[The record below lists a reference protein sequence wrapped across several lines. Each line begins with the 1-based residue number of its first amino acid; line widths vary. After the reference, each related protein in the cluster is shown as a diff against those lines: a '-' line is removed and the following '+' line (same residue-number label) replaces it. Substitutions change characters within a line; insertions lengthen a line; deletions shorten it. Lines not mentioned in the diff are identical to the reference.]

1 MPKYIFVTGGVMS
14 GLGKGVITA
23 SMAKLVQL
31 MGYTASCAK
40 IDPYLNVDAG
50 TMNPYV
56 HGEVFVTEDGGECD
70 MDIGTYERFLGYDL
84 TKDANITTGQVYL
97 RVIEGERRG
106 EYLGKCV
113 QIIPHI
119 TDEVKRRIRELALR
133 SRCDVL
139 LVECGGTVGDIE
151 GLPYLESFRQLRL
164 EEGARNTL
172 FVHVTLAPE
181 AGGEQKTKP
190 TQHSVQELRR
200 IGIQP
205 DVIIVRARAYLS
217 REAKAK
223 ISLFTN
229 VEQEAVISSP
239 DVPSVYLLPKVL
251 AEEGL
256 HRVISRKLELE
267 ERPLSWGEWQR
278 IEDALLR
285 PQGEVRIALVGKYA
299 TTRDTYVSVLHA
311 LEHAGLHYR
320 LRVNVDLIDSQ
331 RLEREEPASVLS
343 NYDAVVVPGGF
354 DKRGSE
360 GIIRA
365 AQQALRAGL
374 PYLGLCFGFQLGLVA
389 IARSYLGLE
398 GANSTELDPETP
410 HPVIDL
416 LPEQREVD
424 RLGGSMR
431 LGGHTIRIIEGTMA
445 HEIYGTTQIRRRHRH
460 RYEVNLAYREAFEKA
475 GVVFS
480 GFSEDGRRVEIAE
493 VKGRPYFATQ
503 FHPEFSSKALSPEP
517 AYLWLIREAWRR
529 RTGEALPVSVPSVA
543 L

>member
-1 MPKYIFVTGGVMS
+1 MRKFIFVTGGVMS
-14 GLGKGVITA
+14 GLGKGVVTA
-23 SMAKLVQL
+23 STAKLIQL
-31 MGYTASCAK
+31 MGYNVSCAK

-70 MDIGTYERFLGYDL
+70 MDIGTYERFLGLDL
-84 TKDANITTGQVYL
+84 SKEANITTGQVYL
-97 RVIEGERRG
+97 SVIEGERRG

-119 TDEVKRRIRELALR
+119 TDEVKRRIRELA
-133 SRCDVL
+133 SRTGAEVL

-164 EEGARNTL
+164 EEGAKNTL

-205 DVIIVRARAYLS
+205 DVIIVRSKSYLS

-239 DVPSVYLLPKVL
+239 DLPSVYLLPKVL

-267 ERPLSWGEWQR
+267 ERPLAWGEWQR
-278 IEDALLR
+278 LMEACLR

-299 TTRDTYVSVLHA
+299 ATRDTYVSVLHA
-311 LEHAGLHYR
+311 LEHAGLHYG
-320 LRVNVDLIDSQ
+320 LKVQVDLLPSE
-331 RLEREEPASVLS
+331 RFEEGAAAGLLEGH
-343 NYDAVVVPGGF
+343 DAVVVPGGF
-354 DKRGSE
+354 DRRGSE

-365 AQQALRAGL
+365 AQRALSEGL

-389 IARSYLGLE
+389 IARSYLGLTE
-398 GANSTELDPETP
+398 ANSTELDPKTP

-416 LPEQREVD
+416 LPEQRGVE
-424 RLGGSMR
+424 RMGGSMR
-431 LGGHTIRIIEGTMA
+431 LGAHVVRILEGTLA
-445 HEIYGTTQIRRRHRH
+445 HAIYGSTTIRRRHRH
-460 RYEVNLAYREAFEKA
+460 RYEVNLSYREAFERA

-480 GFSEDGRRVEIAE
+480 GLSEDGRRVEIAE
-493 VKGRPYFATQ
+493 LRGRPFLATQ

-517 AYLWLIREAWRR
+517 AYLWLVREAWRR
-529 RTGEALPVSVPSVA
+529 RTGQVLPLTAPSLA
-543 L
+543 R